1 MRTQA
6 YRLGYRGDIE
16 GLRALAILLVVAA
29 HAGCV
34 WLRGGFVGVDVFFVL
49 SGYLITGLLLQ
60 EIDTTGGVRFLAF
73 YARRLQRLLPALL
86 LMVAGV
92 ALAAALL
99 LPPTEQ
105 PFQATGA
112 ASAAVWLSNMHFAFA
127 RLSYFG
133 PSAESNLFLHTWSLG
148 VEEQFYLIWPALLV
162 LVLGARRG
170 KQAVVHSRRL
180 KIAMLVVLAISLAAC
195 ILFTGTAP
203 QLAFYLM
210 PARAWQFALGALVF
224 LYARRAAAVVD
235 DTLVQTPPSS
245 GAARIAYA
253 TGWLGLGAII
263 AASLWFGPDMPYPGV
278 RAVLPSIGAA
288 AILLA
293 GSWLPAA
300 GVARMLSVRP
310 MQALG
315 RVSYAWYL
323 WHWPVLLLGAQWLER
338 DTPVDRGALVL
349 LSLALAVLSYRFVE
363 APIRRNPRLVA
374 RPGIMAL
381 GAVALMVLV
390 NAGCIRWYNAV
401 THWIH
406 QPQQQR
412 YQAAQFDY
420 PVIYQ
425 MGCDEWYRSAQVRV
439 CAFGPAKT
447 AHTVVLMGDSVGAQ
461 WFPAVARAFDRPGW
475 RLLVITKSSCPMV
488 DEPMFYPRIGREYT
502 VCSQWRK
509 DALKTVAALKPEVLI
524 LGSTSTYDFTRAQW
538 LDGTAKVLNAVAADV
553 GRIDLVRATP
563 DLPFN
568 GPACLAQQSWLHGA
582 LAMRHACEA
591 PASSPQNANVYRWL
605 GEVAR
610 RYRNVSTI
618 DMNGWVCPGGE
629 CKAERDGMIVF
640 RDNQHLTASFV
651 QSLSGDFAKSLQASH

>member
-34 WLRGGFVGVDVFFVL
+34 WLSGGFVGVDVFFVL

-60 EIDTTGGVRFLAF
+60 EIDETGGVRFLAF
-73 YARRLQRLLPALL
+73 YARRLQRLLPALM
-86 LMVAGV
+86 LMVALV
-92 ALAAALL
+92 AVAATVL

-112 ASAAVWLSNMHFAFA
+112 ASASVWLSNMHFAFA

-133 PSAESNLFLHTWSLG
+133 PGAESNLFLHTWSLG

-162 LVLGARRG
+162 VVLGAWRG
-170 KQAVVHSRRL
+170 KQAAVDSKRL
-180 KIAMLVVLAISLAAC
+180 KIAMLVVLAISLVAC
-195 ILFTGTAP
+195 ILLTGMAP

-210 PARAWQFALGALVF
+210 PTRAWQFALGALVF
-224 LYARRAAAVVD
+224 LYARRPAAVVD
-235 DTLVQTPPSS
+235 DALVQTPRSS
-245 GAARIAYA
+245 AAVRIAHA
-253 TGWLGLGAII
+253 TGWLGLGTILV
-263 AASLWFGPDMPYPGV
+263 ASLWFGPNMPYPGV

-293 GSWLPAA
+293 GSWLPTA
-300 GVARMLSVRP
+300 GVARILSVRP

-315 RVSYAWYL
+315 RVSYSWYL
-323 WHWPVLLLGAQWLER
+323 WHWPVLLLGAQWLGS
-338 DTPVDRGALVL
+338 DTPLDRGALVL
-349 LSLALAVLSYRFVE
+349 LSLALAVLSYRLVE

-401 THWIH
+401 SHWIN

-420 PVIYQ
+420 PVIYK
-425 MGCDEWYRSAQVRV
+425 MGCDEWYRSAQVRI
-439 CAFGPAKT
+439 CGFGPAKA

-461 WFPAVARAFDRPGW
+461 WFPAVALAFDKPGW
-475 RLLVITKSSCPMV
+475 RLLVITKSACPMV
-488 DEPMFYPRIGREYT
+488 DEPMFYPRIGQEYT
-502 VCSQWRK
+502 VCTEWRE
-509 DALKTVAALKPEVLI
+509 DALKAVAALKPDVLI
-524 LGSTSTYDFTRAQW
+524 LGSTSTYGFTRTQW
-538 LDGTAKVLNAVAADV
+538 LDGTSNVLNAVAADV
-553 GRIDLVRATP
+553 GHIDLVRATP

-568 GPACLAQQSWLHGA
+568 GPACLAQQSWLRGT
-582 LAMRHACEA
+582 LAMHHACEA
-591 PASSPQNANVYRWL
+591 PASSPQNTNVYRWL

-610 RYRNVSTI
+610 RYRNVNTI

-629 CKAERDGMIVF
+629 CKAQRDGMIVF

-651 QSLSGDFAKSLQASH
+651 QSLSGDFAKRLQAGH